1 MLATR
6 PATTRV
12 PLLLYTYRSSS
23 SPSCND
29 VQPPPLLLATVAKL
43 ETAPNASLL
52 PRPLPSC
59 LTRARLDVTSRSF
72 SPLLSR
78 YISAHR
84 VFGRG
89 YEYPFFGEEGKIC
102 SEKERI
108 AKIIRIES
116 FRIFRLYRSIFSPER
131 LKCTNTCIY
140 IYMGRAFLPL
150 VFCFSLLR
158 TYPLIRR
165 DTRVHNARYT

>member
-1 MLATR
+1 MYNRHRYCWQQSLNSKRLQMPRSFLVLFPPVSLALDSMLR
-6 PATTRV
+6 PV
-12 PLLLYTYRSSS
+12 PF
-23 SPSCND
+23 P
-29 VQPPPLLLATVAKL
+29 PPPL
-43 ETAPNASLL
+43 SLYL
-52 PRPLPSC
+52 GAQS
-59 LTRARLDVTSRSF
+59 
-72 SPLLSR
+72 
-78 YISAHR
+78 

>member
-1 MLATR
+1 MYNRHRYCWQQSLNSKRLQMPRSFLVLFPPVSLALDSMLR
-6 PATTRV
+6 PV
-12 PLLLYTYRSSS
+12 PF
-23 SPSCND
+23 
-29 VQPPPLLLATVAKL
+29 PPPL
-43 ETAPNASLL
+43 SLYL
-52 PRPLPSC
+52 GAQS
-59 LTRARLDVTSRSF
+59 
-72 SPLLSR
+72 
-78 YISAHR
+78 

-140 IYMGRAFLPL
+140 IYIWDELFFPSYS
-150 VFCFSLLR
+150 VSLCCARIHLFGVIHAYI
-158 TYPLIRR
+158 TPGIRR
-165 DTRVHNARYT
+165 FAGSGWDPGLALSQR

>member
-1 MLATR
+1 MYNRHRYCWQQSLNSKRLQMPRSFLVLFPPVSLALDSMLR
-6 PATTRV
+6 PV
-12 PLLLYTYRSSS
+12 PF
-23 SPSCND
+23 
-29 VQPPPLLLATVAKL
+29 PPPL
-43 ETAPNASLL
+43 SLYL
-52 PRPLPSC
+52 GAQS
-59 LTRARLDVTSRSF
+59 
-72 SPLLSR
+72 
-78 YISAHR
+78 

-140 IYMGRAFLPL
+140 IYGTS
-150 VFCFSLLR
+150 VFFPSYSVSLCCARIHLFGVIHAYI
-158 TYPLIRR
+158 TPGIRR
-165 DTRVHNARYT
+165 FAGSGWDPGLALSQR